1 MLMSG
6 IALAIITFISE
17 SLVAKLQ
24 HPFRRTEVEA
34 MFQKR
39 RTISEEHQSQSS
51 TETMVE
57 IRAAAEQ
64 TDNPVQDELQ
74 EKTNNTIEVNVQVEN
89 LNSLQND
96 TNHEPLPGP

>member
-1 MLMSG
+1 MSG
-6 IALAIITFISE
+6 IALAIITLIGE

-34 MFQKR
+34 MFRKR

-51 TETMVE
+51 TETTVE
-57 IRAAAEQ
+57 VRAEAEQ

-74 EKTNNTIEVNVQVEN
+74 EKPNNTIDVNVQVEN

-96 TNHEPLPGP
+96 TN